1 MAYDTAPDN
10 SRWRA
15 ARDVLCV
22 RLDAMGDVL
31 MTTPALRALRD
42 AAEGRRITLL
52 TSPSGAAIACMVPEV
67 DDVIVYD
74 APWLKATAPRIDSA
88 PDHAMLRQIR
98 DRRFDAAVIF
108 TVFSQNPLPAALF
121 CYLADIPLRAAHCR
135 ENPYQLLTT
144 WLRETEPEEGI
155 AHEVERQCRLVAALG
170 ARAEPSPLSL
180 TVSAQA
186 RERTDAAL
194 ACAGIDPDGTWFVVH
209 PGATA
214 PSRRYPPERF
224 TKAVARVQRETGATV
239 VLTGDAGERALA
251 EEIREALPRP
261 AISLAGAL
269 SLDELVA
276 LIAAAP
282 LLLTNNTGPAH
293 IAAAVGT
300 PVVVLYALTNP
311 QHTPWRVVSRVLS
324 HDVPCRNCFRSVCPH
339 GHNACLTGIPPD
351 DVSAAV
357 LELLAARL
365 TPAARA
371 PFLPHAVTADV
382 YAGYQRR
389 LS

>member
-1 MAYDTAPDN
+1 MIEHDE

-42 AAEGRRITLL
+42 AVDGRRLTLL
-52 TSPSGAAIACMVPEV
+52 TSPSGAAIARMIPEV

-74 APWLKATAPRIDSA
+74 APWLKATAPRHDST

-98 DRRFDAAVIF
+98 DRDFDAAVIF
-108 TVFSQNPLPAALF
+108 TVFSQNPLPSALF
-121 CYLADIPLRAAHCR
+121 CHLADIPLRAAHCR

-144 WLRETEPEEGI
+144 WLRETEPDQGI
-155 AHEVERQCRLVAALG
+155 GHEVERQCRLVAALG
-170 ARAEPSPLSL
+170 ARAEPSRLSL
-180 TVSAQA
+180 SVPARA
-186 RERTDAAL
+186 RERIDTLL
-194 ACAGIDPDGTWFVVH
+194 ARAGIDRDGTWLVLH

-214 PSRRYPPERF
+214 SSRRYPPESF
-224 TKAVARVQRETGATV
+224 AQAVTRVQHETGATV
-239 VLTGDAGERALA
+239 VITGDAGERALA
-251 EEIREALPRP
+251 ERIRDALPGP
-261 AISLAGAL
+261 AVSLAGDL
-269 SLDELVA
+269 SLEELVA
-276 LIAAAP
+276 LISATP

-311 QHTPWRVVSRVLS
+311 QHTPWRVESRVLS
-324 HDVPCRNCFRSVCPH
+324 HDVPCRNCFKSVCPH

-371 PFLPHAVTADV
+371 PSLPHAVTADV

-389 LS
+389 LP